1 MKKLF
6 LLLLLVSSVVYA
18 RDIKL
23 IVPYSPG
30 GSSDK
35 LARALAPLI
44 SNKEYNFVIEYKL
57 GAGGAVAAE
66 YVARVKDETVIM
78 IHAPGLIANPIITQ
92 SLTYQP
98 SQDFVFV
105 KYLGTEPLLV
115 VVNTKGTI
123 TNYKKFND
131 FVNQYPTIYGSAGIG
146 TSSHL
151 SAAIVAN
158 NNPMIV
164 NVPYKGG
171 AAVLTD
177 LIANRLTWAV
187 DSDAVFAPYIE
198 NNNLIPVAI
207 YGKNRLVKYPN
218 VPTLKELKINDQ
230 EFYRWHV
237 LVANASADLAV
248 VSHIQQ
254 RLMDPKVKTAIENL
268 GIDTTPIKNSNTF
281 LKDETVKLQRIVKD
295 FNIIQ

>member
-1 MKKLF
+1 MKKIF
-6 LLLLLVSSVVYA
+6 LLLLFLTSTVFAHDV
-18 RDIKL
+18 KL
-23 IVPYSPG
+23 IVPFSPG

-35 LARALAPLI
+35 LARVLLPLI
-44 SNKEYNFVIEYKL
+44 SNTEYNFVIEYKL

-66 YVARVKDETVIM
+66 YVAKVKDETVIM
-78 IHAPGLIANPIITQ
+78 INTPGLVGNPIITQ
-92 SLTYQP
+92 SPTYQT
-98 SQDFVFV
+98 SRDFIFV
-105 KYLGTEPLLV
+105 KYLGAEPLLV

-131 FVNQYPTIYGSAGIG
+131 FTKRYPTMYGSAGIG
-146 TSSHL
+146 TSSHI
-151 SAAIVAN
+151 SAAIIAN

-164 NVPYKGG
+164 NVPYKGS
-171 AAVLTD
+171 ATVLAD
-177 LIANRLTWAV
+177 LIENRLTWAV
-187 DSDAVFAPYIE
+187 DSDAVLAPYIE

-207 YGKNRLVKYPN
+207 YGHKRLAKYPN

-237 LVANASADLAV
+237 LVANANADAAV

-268 GIDTTPIKNSNTF
+268 GIDTTPVKNSNTF
-281 LKDETVKLQRIVKD
+281 LKDETVKLQRIIKD